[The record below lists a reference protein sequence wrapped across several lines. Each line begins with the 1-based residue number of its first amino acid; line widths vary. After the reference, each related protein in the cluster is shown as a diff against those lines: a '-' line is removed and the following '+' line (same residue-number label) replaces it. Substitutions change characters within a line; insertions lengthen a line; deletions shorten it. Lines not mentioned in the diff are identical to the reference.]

1 MKKKEV
7 RLKIENLANE
17 FVKIFRKNSRDIN
30 LLGIELKFN
39 DILFSVD
46 IDSREQLQVVFYSI
60 IRDSGVFDTNITK
73 NFLDDE
79 LNLN

>member
-7 RLKIENLANE
+7 KLKIENLANE

>member
-7 RLKIENLANE
+7 WLKIENLANE

-46 IDSREQLQVVFYSI
+46 IDSREELQVVFYSI

>member
-46 IDSREQLQVVFYSI
+46 IDSRVINTAQVNARNAGVQKFIEFSCKDI
-60 IRDSGVFDTNITK
+60 IT
-73 NFLDDE
+73 
-79 LNLN
+79 

>member
-46 IDSREQLQVVFYSI
+46 IDSREELQVVFYSI